1 MPASIFSETELARL
15 ASFREEIPGDDLIRA
30 FTLTGAD
37 RDLVAIRRGAANR
50 LRLALQLCALRYLGF
65 VPRNLSAAP
74 RSAACFVADQL
85 EVSPDEIQSYARREQ
100 TRFTAL
106 HRGSG
111 TPRLL
116 NAPVT
121 GLGRT
126 RSLAGSNGPLSTML
140 RRFSFASLV
149 SGGAPRGSS
158 FQHPTESYDLS
169 VRRAV
174 AHRRERTPCPSH
186 LRVGQGASGESPG
199 SIKSE
204 VAKLAFLR
212 QLGAH
217 EWDLSDLNPNRR
229 KFLAQ
234 VGRRSTSQTLQRMP
248 DRRRYPILVALL
260 HETTLDLVDE
270 IVDLFNRALK
280 KTDSRSRR
288 ELEAWRVAT
297 AQASNE
303 KVRLFSRLGRLV
315 LDPDIPDEQLRRRIF
330 EEVASRELFA
340 AAVEETEQLLRPRD
354 GSYLDFAEN
363 RYGTLRKFAPLVLRV
378 LDAQEPEDRRP
389 PNRCS
394 RDSERAESQ
403 ATTAG
408 SRGRGTRVRLRQVA
422 RPVVGIRR
430 ASQSPVLRALC
441 SLPTP

>member
-15 ASFREEIPGDDLIRA
+15 ASFPEEIPGDDLIRPIH
-30 FTLTGAD
+30 AD
-37 RDLVAIRRGAANR
+37 GCRPRPRRHPGGAANR

-116 NAPVT
+116 DAPVT

-126 RSLAGSNGPLSTML
+126 RSSAGSNGPLSTML

-149 SGGAPRGSS
+149 SGCAPRGEPSS
-158 FQHPTESYDLS
+158 TVCSRPRPRTAGRPSSGSGRVLLA
-169 VRRAV
+169 RA
-174 AHRRERTPCPSH
+174 
-186 LRVGQGASGESPG
+186 LG

-217 EWDLSDLNPNRR
+217 EWGLSDLNPNRR

-234 VGRRSTSQTLQRMP
+234 VGRRSTSQTLQRMS
-248 DRRRYPILVALL
+248 DRRRYPILVVLL

-270 IVDLFNRALK
+270 IVDLFNRALQ

-330 EEVASRELFA
+330 EEVANSS
-340 AAVEETEQLLRPRD
+340 RPR
-354 GSYLDFAEN
+354 S
-363 RYGTLRKFAPLVLRV
+363 RKPSSFSVRETAPISTSSRTAMAPSGNSLHLVLRV
-378 LDAQEPEDRRP
+378 LDFKSLKTDDPLIDAVEILRELNRKRRRRVPED
-389 PNRCS
+389 
-394 RDSERAESQ
+394 
-403 ATTAG
+403 AG
-408 SRGRGTRVRLRQVA
+408 LEF
-422 RPVVGIRR
+422 
-430 ASQSPVLRALC
+430 ASAVL
-441 SLPTP
+441 SLSC

>member
-15 ASFREEIPGDDLIRA
+15 AGFPEEIPSDDLIRA

-37 RDLVAIRRGAANR
+37 RDLVVIRRGAANR
-50 LRLALQLCALRYLGF
+50 LGLALQLCALRYLGF

-100 TRFTAL
+100 TRRQHFTEVRE
-106 HRGSG
+106 H
-111 TPRLL
+111 
-116 NAPVT
+116 
-121 GLGRT
+121 LGF
-126 RSLAGSNGPLSTML
+126 SML
-140 RRFSFASLV
+140 RSRDLEELEAWLVERALEHDAPKVLFRLAREWLRTERLVFPAPDRIVRLV
-149 SGGAPRGSS
+149 SSARGRA
-158 FQHPTESYDLS
+158 QERTYTLVEPLLS
-169 VRRAV
+169 AERRAQLDGLLE
-174 AHRRERTPCPSH
+174 AKASNSRST
-186 LRVGQGASGESPG
+186 LKWLGQGASGESPG

-260 HETTLDLVDE
+260 HETTIDLVDE

-288 ELEAWRVAT
+288 ELEAWRGCPRRGWRTPARRGSGRRMGLRTRVPRPREPAT
-297 AQASNE
+297 ASTDS
-303 KVRLFSRLGRLV
+303 RSRL
-315 LDPDIPDEQLRRRIF
+315 
-330 EEVASRELFA
+330 
-340 AAVEETEQLLRPRD
+340 
-354 GSYLDFAEN
+354 
-363 RYGTLRKFAPLVLRV
+363 K
-378 LDAQEPEDRRP
+378 
-389 PNRCS
+389 
-394 RDSERAESQ
+394 
-403 ATTAG
+403 
-408 SRGRGTRVRLRQVA
+408 RQVSD
-422 RPVVGIRR
+422 P
-430 ASQSPVLRALC
+430 
-441 SLPTP
+441 